1 VSVNGQVAFRDILEA
16 DEYNKLARTGK
27 MLASN
32 QEARSVDRRLRE
44 DLGET
49 PTCYKR
55 LDVYC
60 LLMAKEVL
68 SRISKYRLKCM
79 RISGK
84 GPATVT
90 VDVYENKVLSLAKYI
105 KALGTGKT
113 IARNHVI
120 L

>member
-16 DEYNKLARTGK
+16 DEYNKLEHTGR

-32 QEARSVDRRLRE
+32 QEARSVDRRLCE

-68 SRISKYRLKCM
+68 SRISKCHSKCM
-79 RISGK
+79 RMSGK
-84 GPATVT
+84 GLATAT
-90 VDVYENKVLSLAKYI
+90 VDVYENEVLPLAKYI
-105 KALGTGKT
+105 KALGTGKP
-113 IARNHVI
+113 IAQNHVI